1 MKPSRRSRVGI
12 IIFAV
17 AVASLAVTWATDTVM
32 SNREQTRKDSNA
44 GARLTNRMKGVRV
57 DEFTTALTVAIV
69 LGLLNF
75 FVKPILVLFT
85 LPVTF
90 FTLGLF
96 LLVINAIMILLCDEF
111 VDGFEVSSFW
121 TAMLFS
127 IILSLSQSLV
137 YQITGDTK

>member
-1 MKPSRRSRVGI
+1 MKLLFRILI
-12 IIFAV
+12 IAILVLVIA
-17 AVASLAVTWATDTVM
+17 
-32 SNREQTRKDSNA
+32 KI
-44 GARLTNRMKGVRV
+44 MKGVIV

-85 LPVTF
+85 LPVTI

-96 LLVINAIMILLCDEF
+96 LLVINAVMILLCDHF
-111 VDGFEVSSFW
+111 VEGFHVSSFW

-137 YQITGDTK
+137 YQITGDAKK

>member
-1 MKPSRRSRVGI
+1 MKLLFRILITALLVLG
-12 IIFAV
+12 
-17 AVASLAVTWATDTVM
+17 LA
-32 SNREQTRKDSNA
+32 KI
-44 GARLTNRMKGVRV
+44 MKGVVV

-85 LPVTF
+85 LPVTV

-96 LLVINAIMILLCDEF
+96 LLVINAIMILLCDHF
-111 VDGFEVSSFW
+111 VDGFNVNSFW

-127 IILSLSQSLV
+127 VILALSQSLV
-137 YQITGDTK
+137 YKITGDTKK

>member
-1 MKPSRRSRVGI
+1 MKLLLR
-12 IIFAV
+12 IFITA
-17 AVASLAVTWATDTVM
+17 LLVM
-32 SNREQTRKDSNA
+32 A
-44 GARLTNRMKGVRV
+44 IAYLMKGVV
-57 DEFTTALTVAIV
+57 IDEFTTALTVAIV

-85 LPVTF
+85 FPITI

-96 LLVINAIMILLCDEF
+96 LLVINAIMIMLCDHF
-111 VDGFEVSSFW
+111 IVGFEVNSFW

-127 IILSLSQSLV
+127 MILSLSQSLV

>member
-1 MKPSRRSRVGI
+1 MKLLLRILITAG
-12 IIFAV
+12 
-17 AVASLAVTWATDTVM
+17 LVM
-32 SNREQTRKDSNA
+32 A
-44 GARLTNRMKGVRV
+44 IAYLMKGVRV
-57 DEFTTALTVAIV
+57 DEFTTALTVAVV
-69 LGLLNF
+69 LALLNF
-75 FVKPILVLFT
+75 FVKPILVLLT

-96 LLVINAIMILLCDEF
+96 LLVINAIIILLCDEF

-137 YQITGDTK
+137 YQITGEAK

>member
-1 MKPSRRSRVGI
+1 MKLLFRILITAILVLVI
-12 IIFAV
+12 AKI
-17 AVASLAVTWATDTVM
+17 
-32 SNREQTRKDSNA
+32 
-44 GARLTNRMKGVRV
+44 MKGVIV

-75 FVKPILVLFT
+75 FVKPVLVLFT
-85 LPVTF
+85 LPVTM

-96 LLVINAIMILLCDEF
+96 LLVINAIMILLCDHF
-111 VDGFEVSSFW
+111 VEGFHVSSFW

-137 YQITGDTK
+137 YQITGDAKK

>member
-1 MKPSRRSRVGI
+1 MKLLFRILITAFLVMGI
-12 IIFAV
+12 AY
-17 AVASLAVTWATDTVM
+17 L
-32 SNREQTRKDSNA
+32 
-44 GARLTNRMKGVRV
+44 MKGVIV

-85 LPVTF
+85 LPVTI

-96 LLVINAIMILLCDEF
+96 LLVINAVMILLCDYF
-111 VDGFEVSSFW
+111 IDGFRISSFW
-121 TAMLFS
+121 TALLFS
-127 IILSLSQSLV
+127 IVLSLSQSLV

>member
-1 MKPSRRSRVGI
+1 MKLLFRILITALLVLG
-12 IIFAV
+12 
-17 AVASLAVTWATDTVM
+17 LA
-32 SNREQTRKDSNA
+32 KI
-44 GARLTNRMKGVRV
+44 MKGVMV

-85 LPVTF
+85 LPVTI

-96 LLVINAIMILLCDEF
+96 LLVINAIMILLCDHF
-111 VDGFEVSSFW
+111 VDGFRISSFW

-127 IILSLSQSLV
+127 IVLSLSQSLV

>member
-1 MKPSRRSRVGI
+1 MKLLFRILITALLVLG
-12 IIFAV
+12 
-17 AVASLAVTWATDTVM
+17 LA
-32 SNREQTRKDSNA
+32 KI
-44 GARLTNRMKGVRV
+44 MKGVIV

-85 LPVTF
+85 LPVTI

-96 LLVINAIMILLCDEF
+96 LLVINAFIILLCDYF
-111 VDGFEVSSFW
+111 IDGFSISSFW

-137 YQITGDTK
+137 YQITGDAKK